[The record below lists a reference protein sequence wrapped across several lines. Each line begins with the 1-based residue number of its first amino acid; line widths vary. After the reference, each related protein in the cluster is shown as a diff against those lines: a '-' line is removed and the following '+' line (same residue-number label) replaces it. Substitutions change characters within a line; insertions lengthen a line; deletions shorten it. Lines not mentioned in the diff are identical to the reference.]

1 MERRSFLGGMVAAS
15 VAGTPTMAW
24 GRRSGEIAG
33 TQYDVRQYGARGDGR
48 ADDAPAIRRAL
59 ADSEHTPGVVY
70 FPPGDYLIGEPLVLP
85 AGRAW
90 HLAGAGRGL
99 TRLRLGGPAT
109 TGEML
114 RCAHTHQRKEFGC
127 VLEDLTLESAGLPG
141 TALTLTG
148 QTLFSMRRVRIAG
161 VTGGSALALEG
172 TFDSYFEDIFLED
185 CGSRDHP
192 ALLCRSGGGKDQSI
206 NNCVFVNLHIEN
218 VSDTVYVDIDG
229 TQASPADTLQFY
241 GLKVHG
247 SPTAGTPAQPLIRL
261 GQHAIGCS
269 FVGGIVAWGSGVAQV
284 DVDGQRNRFIG
295 MDHGANAM
303 SGRSPDFAYRFTA
316 NAAANHVI
324 SPNFKNGV
332 GRDVYRRGL
341 MRVERGASNNKLLFP
356 QMSTGPLPLPRILS
370 DEGRGTAF
378 IGDDVDDAGGLY
390 IAHGLG
396 VAPLNTTGIS
406 GTLTP
411 ARNLR
416 GSVTIQGGASEAQ
429 VRFAAAE
436 PDAAYYLNCTV
447 TAVHGSPRAEAT
459 RVRADGKTARG
470 FTIRSEVPPGGDN
483 AVTVDWMLIR

>member
-15 VAGTPTMAW
+15 VAGAPTMAW
-24 GRRSGEIAG
+24 GRRAGEVVG
-33 TQYDVRQYGARGDGR
+33 PQYDVRQYGAQGDGR
-48 ADDAPAIRRAL
+48 TDDAPAIRRAL
-59 ADSEHTPGVVY
+59 ADSERAAGVVY
-70 FPPGDYLIGEPLVLP
+70 FPPGDYLIGAPLTLP

-99 TRLRLGGPAT
+99 TRLRLGGPAK

-114 RCAHTHQRKEFGC
+114 RCAHTHLRTEFGC
-127 VLEDLTLESAGLPG
+127 VLEDLTLEAAQLPG
-141 TALTLTG
+141 SALTLAG
-148 QTLFSMRRVRIAG
+148 QTLFSMRRVAIRG
-161 VTGGSALALEG
+161 VTGGSGLVLEG
-172 TFDSYFEDIFLED
+172 TFDSYFEDVLLED
-185 CGSRDHP
+185 CGNRDHP
-192 ALLCRSGGGKDQSI
+192 SVICRSAPGRDQSI

-218 VSDTVYVDIDG
+218 TSDTVFVDIDG
-229 TQASPADTLQFY
+229 SGASPADTLQFF

-247 SPTAGTPAQPLIRL
+247 SPKGGTPTQPLIRL

-269 FVGGIVAWGSGVAQV
+269 FVGGIVGWGSGVAQV
-284 DVDGQRNRFIG
+284 EVDGQRNRFIG

-303 SGRSPDFAYRFTA
+303 SGRSPDFAYRFTRHA
-316 NAAANHVI
+316 TANHVI

-332 GRDVYRRGL
+332 GPDVYRRGL

-356 QMSTGPLPLPRILS
+356 QMSTGPLPLPRVLS

-396 VAPLNTTGIS
+396 VAPLNTAGIS

-416 GSVTIQGGASEAQ
+416 GSVTMQGGTSDVE
-429 VRFAAAE
+429 VRFATPE
-436 PDAAYYLNCTV
+436 PDAVYYLTCTV
-447 TAVHGSPRAEAT
+447 TGVRGSPRVEAT
-459 RVRADGKTARG
+459 RVRAEGKSARG
-470 FTIRSEVPPGGDN
+470 FTIRSEVPPGSGN